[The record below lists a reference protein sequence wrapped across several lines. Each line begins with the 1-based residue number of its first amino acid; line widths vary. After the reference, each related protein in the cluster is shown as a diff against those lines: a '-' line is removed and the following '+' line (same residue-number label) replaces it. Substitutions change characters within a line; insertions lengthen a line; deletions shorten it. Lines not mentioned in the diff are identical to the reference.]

1 MNEIAN
7 EKRTA
12 PRQRV
17 LKPGKLVFP
26 NGGGVDCTVRNISAT
41 GARLDVATPVGLP
54 ASFSLVIESNQ
65 FARRCHIVW
74 ATEKQ
79 VCVTFDS

>member
-1 MNEIAN
+1 MNEIAT

-12 PRQRV
+12 ARKRV

-26 NGGGVDCTVRNISAT
+26 NGGGVDCIVRNISAT

-54 ASFSLVIESNQ
+54 ASFSLVIGSDQ
-65 FARRCHIVW
+65 LARRCHIVS

-79 VCVTFDS
+79 VCVTFDP